1 MAQMTSENVAR
12 FFDSYAEG
20 FNAIYGN
27 RDTFVNRLVNKHLR
41 SSMRIRFEKSIAGCH
56 PIKGRSVVDVGTGP
70 GHYAITLAEKGA
82 GRVLGV
88 DFAEGMI
95 DVARKNAAHL
105 GADSVCEF
113 QFGDFHTYD
122 LKGEKFNYGIAMGFM
137 DYMANPQATV
147 NRLLSLVTDKAF
159 FSFPSSRGVLAWQRK
174 LRYKSKCDLYLFSER
189 DVRRLFDESA
199 IARYEIEKI
208 SRDFFVTAYLQ

>member
-1 MAQMTSENVAR
+1 MTANDNVAQ

-27 RDTFVNRLVNKHLR
+27 RNTFINRLVNKHLR
-41 SSMRIRFEKSIAGCH
+41 SSMRLRFEKSIAGCS
-56 PIKGRSVVDVGTGP
+56 PIEGKSVVDVGTGP
-70 GHYAITLAEKGA
+70 GHFAITLADKGA

-105 GADSVCEF
+105 GASSVCEF
-113 QFGDFHTYD
+113 QYGDFHTYD
-122 LKGEKFNYGIAMGFM
+122 FGGEQFNYGLAMGFM
-137 DYMANPQATV
+137 DYMRDPQATV

-159 FSFPSSRGVLAWQRK
+159 FSFP
-174 LRYKSKCDLYLFSER
+174 
-189 DVRRLFDESA
+189 
-199 IARYEIEKI
+199 
-208 SRDFFVTAYLQ
+208 TANG